1 MCMPN
6 SNRLTQTDQWYFRLV
21 NHQLV
26 DAAGRLPQLRTGSSL
41 DPKRQLDWEQ
51 FQHVSTCVIQVSKW
65 SLIAEQS
72 GHLDPARV
80 WYGDDMVMIWCK
92 LILTHCDAVMTHCG
106 PVVYQ
111 SLPNHCRAKWRARW
125 LLGGRWNLTS
135 PSEGREA
142 RFKWFTFELLK
153 LWAKLQR

>member
-1 MCMPN
+1 MFHWGNRSICCIHGSTLVMQALDSTSRRSLSRMPP
-6 SNRLTQTDQWYFRLV
+6 TW
-21 NHQLV
+21 
-26 DAAGRLPQLRTGSSL
+26 SS
-41 DPKRQLDWEQ
+41 EQ
-51 FQHVSTCVIQVSKW
+51 RFQHVSTCVIQVSKW

>member
-1 MCMPN
+1 MCFIEEIVAFVAFMVPL
-6 SNRLTQTDQWYFRLV
+6 SWCKPWTPPVVGVSPECHPPGLLNRGF
-21 NHQLV
+21 NM
-26 DAAGRLPQLRTGSSL
+26 
-41 DPKRQLDWEQ
+41 
-51 FQHVSTCVIQVSKW
+51 FQHVSFQSPSDPWSQNNLDTLIQ
-65 SLIAEQS
+65 Q
-72 GHLDPARV
+72 GYDT
-80 WYGDDMVMIWCK
+80 VMIWCK